1 MIPQTLD
8 EKADSRNKILAKD
21 IESYAMKLKGFAT
34 ESKEDG
40 NILWGRIQ
48 GTKYE
53 LKAHQ
58 WIRDELKSIG
68 LKDVHY
74 DEMNCQYPQWRPTR
88 IDLDITSAPGF
99 VKDEIYQFKN
109 KTKI

>member
-8 EKADSRNKILAKD
+8 EKADPRNKILAKD

-48 GTKYE
+48 
-53 LKAHQ
+53 
-58 WIRDELKSIG
+58 
-68 LKDVHY
+68 
-74 DEMNCQYPQWRPTR
+74 
-88 IDLDITSAPGF
+88 
-99 VKDEIYQFKN
+99 
-109 KTKI
+109 